1 MKRANF
7 RSLFGLS
14 QYGIIELDGTQT
26 VIIKERDRAYV
37 RYLY

>member
-7 RSLFGLS
+7 RSLFSLL
-14 QYGIIELDGTQT
+14 QYGIIELDNTWT
-26 VIIKERDRAYV
+26 VIIKERGRAYV